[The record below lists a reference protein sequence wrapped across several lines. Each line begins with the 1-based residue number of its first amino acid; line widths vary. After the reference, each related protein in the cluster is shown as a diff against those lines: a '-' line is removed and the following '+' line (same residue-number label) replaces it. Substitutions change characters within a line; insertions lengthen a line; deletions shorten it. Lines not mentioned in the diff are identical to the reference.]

1 LRRRGF
7 FTLIGGAAVV
17 WPLLARAQQPAKIH
31 RIFWVSTESQ
41 PDPFLDGFRE
51 GLRERG
57 YVEGKNF
64 VLELRYRLEIPM
76 HFMR

>member
-57 YVEGKNF
+57 YVEGKTLFLNYAM
-64 VLELRYRLEIPM
+64 RPEITM
-76 HFMR
+76 HFTR